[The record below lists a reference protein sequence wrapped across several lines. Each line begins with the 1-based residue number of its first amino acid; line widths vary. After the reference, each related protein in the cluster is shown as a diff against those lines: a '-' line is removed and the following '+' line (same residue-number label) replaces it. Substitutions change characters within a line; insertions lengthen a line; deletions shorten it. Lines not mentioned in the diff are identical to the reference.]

1 MSASTDSTIPLT
13 RMQAAARHEAI
24 EGRLEV
30 TDLESD
36 THQLSEQGR
45 ELLLVT
51 ANVLQCVEQR
61 RFPCDEDTRRLLL
74 ELEAEA
80 EDDCAGE
87 TADEDTLVMLRAM
100 VIYLRVTRQRVGA

>member
-1 MSASTDSTIPLT
+1 MGASLAKNTIPVT
-13 RMQAAARHEAI
+13 RMQAAAIQSAI
-24 EGRLEV
+24 ESRLEA
-30 TDLESD
+30 TDPVPD
-36 THQLSEQGR
+36 ANRLSEQGR
-45 ELLLVT
+45 ELLVT

-61 RFPCDEDTRRLLL
+61 RFPCDEDARRLLL

-100 VIYLRVTRQRVGA
+100 VTYLRVTRQRVGA